1 MNPLACLSI
10 NHRVA
15 DVALRERIDITCSDL
30 SVLLAQGCE
39 ACALVTCNRVEV
51 YWVGLEES
59 AVVDLIARRCGM
71 EPVAL
76 SRAAERFSGA
86 EAVRHLCL
94 VASGLDSLVL
104 GEPQILGQVKEA
116 YRAAVACGATGP
128 FLNKAMHRAFRAA
141 KRVRS
146 ETDIGRY
153 PVSVASEA
161 VELAGHIFDDIKKS
175 RVLVIG
181 AGDMATIAA
190 KRLKDKGVNELII
203 LNRTYA
209 HACALACELN
219 GTPRDF
225 AEIKQELAKAQ
236 IVITSTGSREP
247 IITREMMGEVMK
259 LRKGS
264 PVIIIDIAVPR
275 DVQPE
280 VGKLYNCYLYDIDA
294 LKTIVDKHFAT
305 RQLSLSQARE
315 IIDHEVRA
323 FEGWLESLTVQSSIK
338 DLYALMEAYARDQ
351 ARAMAGSEDERERM
365 EQMLSSALKRFLHRP
380 VSFLREHPSPE
391 HIDYARRFFQLDED
405 YTDRHKG

>member
-1 MNPLACLSI
+1 MNPIACLSI

-15 DVALRERIDITCSDL
+15 EVALRERIDITCADL
-30 SVLLAQGCE
+30 NALLAQGSE
-39 ACALVTCNRVEV
+39 AYAVTTCNRVEV
-51 YWVGLEES
+51 YWVGLREH
-59 AVVDLIARRCGM
+59 VLIELMARRSGVDT
-71 EPVAL
+71 ETL
-76 SRAAERFSGA
+76 SRVVQRFSGP

-104 GEPQILGQVKEA
+104 GEPQILGQIKEA
-116 YRAAVACGATGP
+116 YRDAVACGTTGLY
-128 FLNKAMHRAFRAA
+128 LNKALHRAFRAA

-181 AGDMATIAA
+181 AGDMGTIAA
-190 KRLKDKGVNELII
+190 KRLKDKGVSELII
-203 LNRTYA
+203 LNRTYTN
-209 HACALACELN
+209 ACALACELG

-225 AEIKQELAKAQ
+225 ADLKDELALAQ

-294 LKTIVDKHFAT
+294 LKAIVDKHFAN
-305 RQLSLSQARE
+305 RQLSLTQAQQ

-323 FEGWLESLTVQSSIK
+323 FEGWLEGLTVQASIK
-338 DLYALMEAYARDQ
+338 DLYALMEGYARDQ
-351 ARAMAGSEDERERM
+351 ARAMAASEQERARL
-365 EQMLSSALKRFLHRP
+365 EQMLISALKRFLHRP

-391 HIDYARRFFQLDED
+391 HIDYTRRFFQLDED

>member
-1 MNPLACLSI
+1 MNPVGCLSI

-15 DVALRERIDITCSDL
+15 DVALRERIDITSADV
-30 SVLLAQGCE
+30 SGLLAQGCE
-39 ACALVTCNRVEV
+39 AYALATCNRAEV
-51 YWVGLEES
+51 YWVGLQDN
-59 AVVDLIARRCGM
+59 AVLDLIARRCGVGL
-71 EPVAL
+71 ETL
-76 SRAAERFSGA
+76 SRAAEHFSGA
-86 EAVRHLCL
+86 EAVRHLCM

-116 YRAAVACGATGP
+116 YRVAVASGTTGLY
-128 FLNKAMHRAFRAA
+128 LNKALHRAFRAA

-161 VELAGHIFDDIKKS
+161 VELAGHIFDDIHKS

-181 AGDMATIAA
+181 AGDMAAIAA
-190 KRLKDKGVNELII
+190 KRLKDKGVSELYI

-209 HACALACELN
+209 NACALACELN
-219 GTPRDF
+219 GTARDF
-225 AEIKQELAKAQ
+225 ANLKEELTRAQ
-236 IVITSTGSREP
+236 IVITSTGSKDP
-247 IITREMMGEVMK
+247 LITRELMGEVMK

-264 PVIIIDIAVPR
+264 PIIIIDIAVPR

-294 LKTIVDKHFAT
+294 LKTIVDKHFTT
-305 RQLSLSQARE
+305 RQLSLAQAHA
-315 IIDHEVRA
+315 IIDHEVQA
-323 FEGWLESLTVQSSIK
+323 FEEWLESLTVQASIK

-351 ARAMAGSEDERERM
+351 ARSMAGSDQERARL
-365 EQMLSSALKRFLHRP
+365 EQMLSGALKRFLHRP
-380 VSFLREHPSPE
+380 VSFLREHPSVE
-391 HIDYARRFFQLDED
+391 HIDFTRRFFQLDED